1 MRDDQRSDPK
11 PDTPNKDDLN
21 LGSFAGV
28 GLQFAISLVA
38 FLFLGQWADRKLG
51 TSPLFLLIGVFI
63 GGGGAFYSMYRR
75 LSAAQKADDERR
87 KRSREGKG

>member
-1 MRDDQRSDPK
+1 MRDDRPSDPK
-11 PDTPNKDDLN
+11 PATPNKDDLN